1 MSKSMMYNMYFGNLT
16 PMERGRSQDPDYT
29 TISRKISD
37 IKAHFENFL
46 SPEEYKELEE
56 LENLRADIR
65 LIEEA
70 ELFEYAFSM
79 AVLMMIDVFS
89 FKEKQLDEQGNE

>member
-1 MSKSMMYNMYFGNLT
+1 MSKSLMYNMYFGNLT

-37 IKAHFENFL
+37 IKTHFESVL
-46 SPEEYKELEE
+46 SPEEYKKLEE
-56 LENLRADIR
+56 MEGLQADTG

-89 FKEKQLDEQGNE
+89 FKEKQLAEQENE

>member
-1 MSKSMMYNMYFGNLT
+1 MSRSMMHNMYFGSLT
-16 PMERGRSQDPDYT
+16 PMERRRSQDPEYT
-29 TISRKISD
+29 AISRKISN

-56 LENLRADIR
+56 LENLRADTR

-89 FKEKQLDEQGNE
+89 FKEKQLEQENE